1 MYSMQV
7 GGAIVLDLVEYQPTA
22 SIGIL
27 KLADKRCA
35 IEPLA

>member
-7 GGAIVLDLVEYQPTA
+7 GGAIVLDLVEYKPTA